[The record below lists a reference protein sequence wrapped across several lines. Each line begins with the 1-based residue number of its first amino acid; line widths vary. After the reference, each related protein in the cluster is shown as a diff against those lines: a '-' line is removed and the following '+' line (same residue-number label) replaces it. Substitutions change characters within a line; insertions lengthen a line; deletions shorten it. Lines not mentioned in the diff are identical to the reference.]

1 MSTCINK
8 NNGNVTKLSEI
19 TGLPAAAVAAK
30 IAVWQSNGNEG
41 KIPTHVDLG
50 MPFLPWSKN
59 IDIYKQY
66 NLLNVEGTIK
76 DLTESAAKKW
86 ATVNNN
92 SPEYYFEARLNA
104 AGKWVIA
111 IAKRLWDKRNNSQ
124 LALFNK
130 TEGDMLPNQTVI
142 TILDKLKNRFK
153 VDYQIIS
160 PAEAKGLLSNTRD
173 GYNNETGF
181 YFGNK
186 VYIVDNG
193 DGLDLDS
200 AIHEYGHPFMRALN
214 KYNPSLFQNIV
225 ADILATNRG
234 KQILQEVID
243 LKYDKEEQA
252 EEIAV
257 RALTILAKK
266 DYNLKT
272 GSLFEKAV
280 EKLLRFLTTM
290 LKDVFG
296 RKELKL
302 STLSAETSLQT
313 LSDIFNLKQGVV
325 NLNEIVNIK
334 PGVQEL
340 FDSTPELANQVY
352 ETLGFDNTVTSKVIL
367 QKKFADTYNIIYN
380 NETIGTIDIPSD
392 LEGDTISIG
401 DVNIKQEFR
410 GKGLGVETYK
420 AAMQIADKPLES
432 FMATDEANRV
442 WNSLIKQGLAKKTE
456 TGFISINNQIT
467 PQQKQQALQLYSQYL
482 DTIFPDSKVKDIVYH
497 GTDKDFDAF
506 IKQFENGIFL
516 TKNKNYAKV
525 YGSNIKQVII
535 NSQNLL
541 NIYNLARTDKRDEDI
556 NLFIDF
562 QDFIDENDN
571 RGYSLKQLNDREE
584 SLNNKVISLTNR
596 PFLYEFYK
604 EKGYDSLLGSDEYVV
619 FEPEQIHILGSKQDI
634 EGFKEFTRGQKND
647 KVAFNRKVEPKNQ
660 KEIYDKI
667 NPVGKISKEGD
678 EYVVLGEKGY
688 KRVTSI
694 TQKTFGLGNKDTEMS
709 QFLGNMFHAIAAN
722 AVKEAF
728 PDFNKHFKTIELVDA
743 PDNKQFSL
751 STLPDI
757 SRNNILAII
766 KPVIEAAKKQG
777 SVLSAELMVANTKT
791 KIAGT
796 IDLLEITKDGEIKSL
811 DYKTSMNKGTT
822 KSNYKKLLGNSEQQ
836 ILYKKILDYD
846 DPNLGR
852 EGINIKYQE
861 LMKIVS
867 YMKDGIPT
875 FKVLETSPVIYQTSL
890 DKRKNEMLGELF
902 NQIKMLD
909 NKKDKNNI
917 EKINALMDAKL
928 KLMQSIQKGVKDNEM
943 LSVIMEDLIAI
954 EVFMSENKN
963 INNYI
968 EFRKDL
974 SMYENIGSFINITKE
989 NTDLIEK
996 IQGRAKRLYQ
1006 QMYSNIEENFANNA
1020 AKDLS
1025 FEGSIITS
1033 PEDVLAPVK
1042 DINAYQA
1049 NFKGASYISNPIV
1062 AYIYKTV
1069 STAIAKARKQSS
1081 EMSSKINKAVKNL
1094 ESYMGMTGEKIYE
1107 PLLQYLNGKPTGYL
1121 VDKYSSVFYE
1131 ERKNAKKNG
1140 DLNWFKNNTILDTE
1154 SYNKKKNSYVEFL
1167 KNKFNADLLVK
1178 IESLKKSKKY
1188 KEEIIESEAKKYV
1201 TKDHNLALA
1210 KWIKDNNNIMLFNI
1224 PTDKWIDS
1232 KWKEIKEGK
1241 YKGTPVEEFY
1251 DMYTSTMESI
1261 EDFVPFDI
1269 RKNYI
1274 AEFKRSFIERIITNG
1289 IGDMKLGESLVN
1301 SISMTS
1307 DDSYLEINPFTG
1319 KYVRNIPIL
1328 GKMQI
1333 PFKNKKSFIENE
1345 KSYDLGKSLTIFF
1358 ESAMRYHELSLVEHV
1373 HETGRDILLN
1383 QKEQI
1388 LTASGE
1394 EAKGGFNL
1402 SKTAKGLENTINSL
1416 DYFIQSTVYGKST
1429 DEGSSF
1435 TVEKE
1440 SFVGRVFDSLGMM
1453 GEKSEINISSVKLL
1467 NSILRYTGL
1476 NNLGYNLYSPITNLL
1491 GGKSMQL
1498 LMGVGGRWYDVKD
1511 YSFASSVVSLGPF
1524 SNLTEDARKARL
1536 FIDMFQLQS
1545 SEYSDKEKEKNS
1557 TGFKAFSSIPGPMS
1571 GMTSTESHMQN
1582 AGLIAMI
1589 KSNKHSIKWNDW
1601 KVVNDELQYIG
1612 ENSLDEGVKE
1622 AFRQKVLHVNGRALG
1637 NMNPDDK
1644 IKIKQFFLG
1653 RAITQHRGWIPAMLE
1668 AHWSSKKYNY
1678 VLGEYVEGRFNTL
1691 IRFVTINKLN
1701 WKNLS
1706 NEDKANVKEAIA
1718 EISIILLAYGLY
1730 AAVAG
1735 SDEDKEKRK
1744 KLKYLLKVLSRYKSE
1759 MMFFTGFGYADMHK
1773 ILISPAPSI
1782 STLERFG
1789 RLLGSIKD
1797 ISVSDEK
1804 DLEKI
1809 EKKLKKNV
1817 GQMIPYWS
1825 QGSRFFDDIVKNEI
1839 NEVK

>member
-19 TGLPAAAVAAK
+19 TGLPSSAIASK

-76 DLTESAAKKW
+76 ELTESAAKKW
-86 ATVNNN
+86 ANTNNG
-92 SPEYYFEARLNA
+92 SPEYYFEARMNA
-104 AGKWVIA
+104 SKKWVIA
-111 IAKRLWDKRNNSQ
+111 IAKRLWDKRDSSQ

-225 ADILATNRG
+225 ADILATSRG
-234 KQILQEVID
+234 KQIQQEVVD
-243 LKYDKEEQA
+243 LQYDEKEQA

-313 LSDIFNLKQGVV
+313 LSDIFNLKQGIVD
-325 NLNEIVNIK
+325 LNETLNIK
-334 PGVQEL
+334 PGVEEL
-340 FDSTPELANQVY
+340 FNSNPELA
-352 ETLGFDNTVTSKVIL
+352 S
-367 QKKFADTYNIIYN
+367 
-380 NETIGTIDIPSD
+380 IGT
-392 LEGDTISIG
+392 
-401 DVNIKQEFR
+401 QE
-410 GKGLGVETYK
+410 E
-420 AAMQIADKPLES
+420 
-432 FMATDEANRV
+432 
-442 WNSLIKQGLAKKTE
+442 
-456 TGFISINNQIT
+456 
-467 PQQKQQALQLYSQYL
+467 YSQYL
-482 DTIFPDSKVKDIVYH
+482 DSVFPYSKVKDIVYH
-497 GTDKDFDAF
+497 GSPNKFDKFEIGDIGYHFGT
-506 IKQFENGIFL
+506 KQAAKDRIENVENPIIY
-516 TKNKNYAKV
+516 N
-525 YGSNIKQVII
+525 VI
-535 NSQNLL
+535 L
-541 NIYNLARTDKRDEDI
+541 NINNIAKISDTGTHKPDYIAEELYNKGLFKKYLDLKYDIMDSQIVHEDKI
-556 NLFIDF
+556 
-562 QDFIDENDN
+562 
-571 RGYSLKQLNDREE
+571 
-584 SLNNKVISLTNR
+584 
-596 PFLYEFYK
+596 
-604 EKGYDSLLGSDEYVV
+604 GYDLIRENLEVDGLMYINEYEDKGSESFIV
-619 FEPEQIHILGSKQDI
+619 FEPEQIHILGNKQDI
-634 EGFKEFTRGQKND
+634 EGFKDFTRGQKND
-647 KVAFNRKVEPKNQ
+647 KVAFNRKVAPKTQ

-667 NPVGKISKEGD
+667 NPVGKITKEEN
-678 EYVVLGEKGY
+678 EYIVLGEKGY

-751 STLPDI
+751 STLPSI
-757 SRNNILAII
+757 SKSNILAII

-861 LMKIVS
+861 LMKVVS

-989 NTDLIEK
+989 NTALIEK

-1006 QMYSNIEENFANNA
+1006 QMYGNIEENFANNA

-1042 DINAYQA
+1042 DINTYQA

-1069 STAIAKARKQSS
+1069 TTAIAKARKQSS

-1140 DLNWFKNNTILDTE
+1140 DLNWFKNNTVLDTE
-1154 SYNKKKNSYVEFL
+1154 SYNKKKNSYIEFL

-1201 TKDHNLALA
+1201 TKDHNLALV
-1210 KWIKDNNNIMLFNI
+1210 KWVKDNNNIMLFNI

-1241 YKGTPVEEFY
+1241 YKRTPVEEFY

-1274 AEFKRSFIERIITNG
+1274 AEFKRSFMERIITNG
-1289 IGDMKLGESLVN
+1289 IGDMRLGESLAN

-1328 GKMQI
+1328 GKMQV
-1333 PFKNKKSFIENE
+1333 PFKNKKSFVENE

-1402 SKTAKGLENTINSL
+1402 SKTAKGLENTISSL

-1453 GEKSEINISSVKLL
+1453 GEKDELSISSVKLL

-1498 LMGVGGRWYDVKD
+1498 LMGVGGRWYDSKD
-1511 YSFASSVVSLGPF
+1511 YGFASAVVTLGPF

-1545 SEYSDKEKEKNS
+1545 SEYSDKEKKDNS

-1589 KSNKHSIKWNDW
+1589 KSNKHSIKWSDW

-1644 IKIKQFFLG
+1644 IKMKQFFLG

-1668 AHWSSKKYNY
+1668 SHWSSKKYNY

-1691 IRFVTINKLN
+1691 IRFVTTNKLN

-1706 NEDKANVKEAIA
+1706 NEDKANVKEAFA

-1759 MMFFTGFGYADMHK
+1759 MMFFTGFGYSDMHK

-1782 STLERFG
+1782 STLEKFG

-1797 ISVSDEK
+1797 ISISDEK

-1809 EKKLKKNV
+1809 GKKLKKNV

-1825 QGSRFFDDIVKNEI
+1825 QGSRFFDDIVKKEI

>member
-76 DLTESAAKKW
+76 ELTESAAKKW
-86 ATVNNN
+86 ANTNND
-92 SPEYYFEARLNA
+92 SPEYYFEARMNA
-104 AGKWVIA
+104 SKKWVIA
-111 IAKRLWDKRNNSQ
+111 IAKRLWDKRDSSQ

-225 ADILATNRG
+225 ADILATDKG
-234 KQILQEVID
+234 KQIRQEVID
-243 LKYDKEEQA
+243 LKYNKEDQA

-313 LSDIFNLKQGVV
+313 LSDIFNLKQGIVD
-325 NLNEIVNIK
+325 LNETPNIK
-334 PGVQEL
+334 LGVEEL
-340 FDSTPELANQVY
+340 FDSNPELANEVY
-352 ETLGFDNTVTSKVIL
+352 SALGIIVPTNVKVKGKVLYAGKEYPNTFQITFQNNDNKYIGFAKINNQKIDSIEL
-367 QKKFADTYNIIYN
+367 Q
-380 NETIGTIDIPSD
+380 P
-392 LEGDTISIG
+392 
-401 DVNIKQEFR
+401 EFR
-410 GKGLGVETYK
+410 
-420 AAMQIADKPLES
+420 
-432 FMATDEANRV
+432 
-442 WNSLIKQGLAKKTE
+442 KQGLGTEIYVLLGEELAQNNITLESAYYTGSQLTQQAKATWESLVKKGYAIKTE
-456 TGFISINNQIT
+456 NNYKFVSKAE
-467 PQQKQQALQLYSQYL
+467 QKQQALQQYSQYL
-482 DTIFPDSKVKDIVYH
+482 DSIFPNSQVKDIVYH
-497 GTDKDFDAF
+497 ASPSKIDNFRNSMFGTYFSYSP
-506 IKQFENGIFL
+506 IKG
-516 TKNKNYAKV
+516 V
-525 YGSNIKQVII
+525 YGDII
-535 NSQNLL
+535 NRALL
-541 NIYNLARTDKRDEDI
+541 DVKNVLVKPEADDSVEIKEIYNKEIRRY
-556 NLFIDF
+556 
-562 QDFIDENDN
+562 NDN
-571 RGYSLKQLNDREE
+571 DK
-584 SLNNKVISLTNR
+584 
-596 PFLYEFYK
+596 
-604 EKGYDSLLGSDEYVV
+604 YDSSIESSTVTKEGIQIKVKN
-619 FEPEQIHILGSKQDI
+619 PEQIHILGNKQDI
-634 EGFKEFTRGQKND
+634 EGFKKFTRGQKND
-647 KVAFNRKVEPKNQ
+647 KVAFNRKVAPKNQ

-728 PDFNKHFKTIELVDA
+728 PDFNEHFKTIELVDA

-751 STLPDI
+751 STLPSI
-757 SRNNILAII
+757 SKSNILAII

-989 NTDLIEK
+989 NTALIEK

-1006 QMYSNIEENFANNA
+1006 QMYGNIEENFANNA

-1042 DINAYQA
+1042 DINTYQA
-1049 NFKGASYISNPIV
+1049 NFKGASYVSNPIV

-1069 STAIAKARKQSS
+1069 TTAIAKARKQSS

-1140 DLNWFKNNTILDTE
+1140 DLNWFKNNTVLDTE

-1201 TKDHNLALA
+1201 TKDHNLALT

-1274 AEFKRSFIERIITNG
+1274 AEFKRSFMERIITNG
-1289 IGDMKLGESLVN
+1289 IGDMRLGESLAN

-1328 GKMQI
+1328 GKMNI
-1333 PFKNKKSFIENE
+1333 SFKDKKSFVEKE

-1402 SKTAKGLENTINSL
+1402 SKTAKGLENTISSL

-1453 GEKSEINISSVKLL
+1453 GEKDELSISSVKLL

-1498 LMGVGGRWYDVKD
+1498 LMGVGGRWYSSKD
-1511 YSFASSVVSLGPF
+1511 YGFASAVVTLGPF

-1545 SEYSDKEKEKNS
+1545 SEYSEKEKENNS

-1589 KSNKHSIKWNDW
+1589 KSNKHSIKWSDW

-1668 AHWSSKKYNY
+1668 SHWSSKKYNY
-1678 VLGEYVEGRFNTL
+1678 VLGEYVEGRFNSLVKYITVN
-1691 IRFVTINKLN
+1691 RLN

-1706 NEDKANVKEAIA
+1706 DGEKANVKEAFA

-1735 SDEDKEKRK
+1735 ADEDKERRK

-1759 MMFFTGFGYADMHK
+1759 MMFFTGFGYSDMHK

-1782 STLERFG
+1782 STLEKFG

-1797 ISVSDEK
+1797 ISISDEK

-1809 EKKLKKNV
+1809 GKKLKKNV

-1825 QGSRFFDDIVKNEI
+1825 QGSRFFDDIVKKEI

>member
-19 TGLPAAAVAAK
+19 TGLPSSAIASK

-76 DLTESAAKKW
+76 ELTESAAKKW
-86 ATVNNN
+86 ADTNND
-92 SPEYYFEARLNA
+92 SPEYYFEARMNA
-104 AGKWVIA
+104 SKKWVIA
-111 IAKRLWDKRNNSQ
+111 IAKRLWDKRDSSQ

-181 YFGNK
+181 YFGKK

-225 ADILATNRG
+225 ADILATDKG
-234 KQILQEVID
+234 KQIRQEVID
-243 LKYDKEEQA
+243 LQYDEKDQA

-313 LSDIFNLKQGVV
+313 LSDIFNLKQGIVD
-325 NLNEIVNIK
+325 LNETPNIK
-334 PGVQEL
+334 PGVEEL
-340 FDSTPELANQVY
+340 FDSNPELA
-352 ETLGFDNTVTSKVIL
+352 
-367 QKKFADTYNIIYN
+367 
-380 NETIGTIDIPSD
+380 
-392 LEGDTISIG
+392 
-401 DVNIKQEFR
+401 
-410 GKGLGVETYK
+410 
-420 AAMQIADKPLES
+420 
-432 FMATDEANRV
+432 
-442 WNSLIKQGLAKKTE
+442 
-456 TGFISINNQIT
+456 
-467 PQQKQQALQLYSQYL
+467 
-482 DTIFPDSKVKDIVYH
+482 
-497 GTDKDFDAF
+497 
-506 IKQFENGIFL
+506 
-516 TKNKNYAKV
+516 
-525 YGSNIKQVII
+525 
-535 NSQNLL
+535 
-541 NIYNLARTDKRDEDI
+541 
-556 NLFIDF
+556 
-562 QDFIDENDN
+562 
-571 RGYSLKQLNDREE
+571 
-584 SLNNKVISLTNR
+584 
-596 PFLYEFYK
+596 
-604 EKGYDSLLGSDEYVV
+604 
-619 FEPEQIHILGSKQDI
+619 
-634 EGFKEFTRGQKND
+634 
-647 KVAFNRKVEPKNQ
+647 VAFNRKAEPKNQ

-728 PDFNKHFKTIELVDA
+728 PDFNEHFKTIELVDA

-751 STLPDI
+751 STLPSI
-757 SRNNILAII
+757 SKSNILAII

-989 NTDLIEK
+989 NTALIEK

-1006 QMYSNIEENFANNA
+1006 QMYGNIEENFANNA

-1042 DINAYQA
+1042 DINTYQA
-1049 NFKGASYISNPIV
+1049 NFKGASYVSNPIV

-1069 STAIAKARKQSS
+1069 TTAIAKARKQSS

-1094 ESYMGMTGEKIYE
+1094 ENYMGMTGEKIYE

-1140 DLNWFKNNTILDTE
+1140 DLNWFKNNTVLDTE
-1154 SYNKKKNSYVEFL
+1154 SYNKKKNSYIEFL

-1201 TKDHNLALA
+1201 TKDHNLALT

-1274 AEFKRSFIERIITNG
+1274 AEFKRSFMERIITNG
-1289 IGDMKLGESLVN
+1289 IGDMRLGESLAN

-1328 GKMQI
+1328 GKMQV
-1333 PFKNKKSFIENE
+1333 PFKNKKSFVENE

-1402 SKTAKGLENTINSL
+1402 SKTAKGLENTISSL

-1440 SFVGRVFDSLGMM
+1440 SFVGKVFDSLGMM
-1453 GEKSEINISSVKLL
+1453 GEKDELSISSVKLL

-1498 LMGVGGRWYDVKD
+1498 LMGVGGRWYDSKD
-1511 YSFASSVVSLGPF
+1511 YGFASSVVSLGPF

-1545 SEYSDKEKEKNS
+1545 SEYSDKEKKDNS

-1589 KSNKHSIKWNDW
+1589 KSNKHSIKWSDW

-1612 ENSLDEGVKE
+1612 ENSVDEGVKE

-1644 IKIKQFFLG
+1644 IKMKQFFLG

-1668 AHWSSKKYNY
+1668 SHWSSKKYNY

-1691 IRFVTINKLN
+1691 IRFVTTNKLN

-1706 NEDKANVKEAIA
+1706 NEDKANVKEAFA
-1718 EISIILLAYGLY
+1718 EIFIILLAYGLY

-1759 MMFFTGFGYADMHK
+1759 MMFFTGFGYSDMHK

-1782 STLERFG
+1782 STLEKFG

-1797 ISVSDEK
+1797 ISISDEK

-1809 EKKLKKNV
+1809 GKKLKKNV

-1825 QGSRFFDDIVKNEI
+1825 QGSRFFDDIVKKEI
-1839 NEVK
+1839 NEVE

>member
-19 TGLPAAAVAAK
+19 TGLPSSAIASK

-76 DLTESAAKKW
+76 ELTESAAKKW
-86 ATVNNN
+86 ANTNNG
-92 SPEYYFEARLNA
+92 SPEYYFEARMNA
-104 AGKWVIA
+104 SKKWVIA
-111 IAKRLWDKRNNSQ
+111 IAKRLWNKRDSSQ

-225 ADILATNRG
+225 ADILATSRG
-234 KQILQEVID
+234 KQIQQEVVD
-243 LKYDKEEQA
+243 LQYDEKEQA

-313 LSDIFNLKQGVV
+313 LSDIFNLKQGIVD
-325 NLNEIVNIK
+325 LNETLNIK
-334 PGVQEL
+334 PGVEEL
-340 FDSTPELANQVY
+340 FNSNPELA
-352 ETLGFDNTVTSKVIL
+352 S
-367 QKKFADTYNIIYN
+367 
-380 NETIGTIDIPSD
+380 IGT
-392 LEGDTISIG
+392 
-401 DVNIKQEFR
+401 QE
-410 GKGLGVETYK
+410 E
-420 AAMQIADKPLES
+420 
-432 FMATDEANRV
+432 
-442 WNSLIKQGLAKKTE
+442 
-456 TGFISINNQIT
+456 
-467 PQQKQQALQLYSQYL
+467 YSQYL
-482 DTIFPDSKVKDIVYH
+482 DSVFPYSKVKDIVYH
-497 GTDKDFDAF
+497 GSPNKFDKFEIGDIGYHFGT
-506 IKQFENGIFL
+506 KQAAKDRIENVENPIIY
-516 TKNKNYAKV
+516 N
-525 YGSNIKQVII
+525 VI
-535 NSQNLL
+535 L
-541 NIYNLARTDKRDEDI
+541 NINNIAKISDTGTHKPDYIAEELYNKGLFKKYLDLKYDIMDSQIVHEDKI
-556 NLFIDF
+556 
-562 QDFIDENDN
+562 
-571 RGYSLKQLNDREE
+571 
-584 SLNNKVISLTNR
+584 
-596 PFLYEFYK
+596 
-604 EKGYDSLLGSDEYVV
+604 GYDLIRENLEVDGLMYINEYEDKGSESFIV
-619 FEPEQIHILGSKQDI
+619 FEPEQIHILGNKQDI
-634 EGFKEFTRGQKND
+634 EGFKDFTRGQKND
-647 KVAFNRKVEPKNQ
+647 KVAFNRKVAPKTQ

-667 NPVGKISKEGD
+667 NPVGKITKEEN
-678 EYVVLGEKGY
+678 EYIVLGEKGY

-751 STLPDI
+751 STLPSI
-757 SRNNILAII
+757 SKSNILAII

-861 LMKIVS
+861 LMKVVS

-989 NTDLIEK
+989 NTALIEK

-1006 QMYSNIEENFANNA
+1006 QMYGNIEENFANNA

-1042 DINAYQA
+1042 DINTYQA

-1069 STAIAKARKQSS
+1069 TTAIAKARKQSS

-1140 DLNWFKNNTILDTE
+1140 DLNWFKNNTVLDTE
-1154 SYNKKKNSYVEFL
+1154 SYNKKKNSYIEFL

-1201 TKDHNLALA
+1201 TKDHNLALV
-1210 KWIKDNNNIMLFNI
+1210 KWVKDNNNIMLFNI

-1241 YKGTPVEEFY
+1241 YKRTPVEEFY

-1274 AEFKRSFIERIITNG
+1274 AEFKRSFMERIITNG
-1289 IGDMKLGESLVN
+1289 IGDMRLGESLAN

-1328 GKMQI
+1328 GKMQV
-1333 PFKNKKSFIENE
+1333 PFKNKKSFVENE

-1402 SKTAKGLENTINSL
+1402 SKTAKGLENTISSL

-1453 GEKSEINISSVKLL
+1453 GEKDELSISSVKLL

-1498 LMGVGGRWYDVKD
+1498 LMGVGGRWYDSKD
-1511 YSFASSVVSLGPF
+1511 YGFASSVVSLGPF
-1524 SNLTEDARKARL
+1524 SNLTEDTRKARL

-1545 SEYSDKEKEKNS
+1545 SEYSDKEKKDNS

-1589 KSNKHSIKWNDW
+1589 KSNKHSIKWSDW

-1644 IKIKQFFLG
+1644 IKMKQFFLG

-1668 AHWSSKKYNY
+1668 SHWSSKKYNY

-1691 IRFVTINKLN
+1691 IRFVTTNKLN

-1706 NEDKANVKEAIA
+1706 NEDKANVKEAFA

-1759 MMFFTGFGYADMHK
+1759 MMFFTGFGYSDMHK

-1782 STLERFG
+1782 STLEKFG

-1797 ISVSDEK
+1797 ISISDEK

-1809 EKKLKKNV
+1809 GKKLKKNV

-1825 QGSRFFDDIVKNEI
+1825 QGSRFFDDIVKKEI

>member
-19 TGLPAAAVAAK
+19 TGLPSSAIASK

-76 DLTESAAKKW
+76 ELTESAAKKW
-86 ATVNNN
+86 ANTNNG
-92 SPEYYFEARLNA
+92 SPEYYFEARMNA
-104 AGKWVIA
+104 SKKWVIA
-111 IAKRLWDKRNNSQ
+111 IAKRLWNKRDSSQ

-225 ADILATNRG
+225 ADILATSRG
-234 KQILQEVID
+234 KQIQQEVVD
-243 LKYDKEEQA
+243 LQYDEKEQA

-313 LSDIFNLKQGVV
+313 LSDIFNLKQGIVD
-325 NLNEIVNIK
+325 LNETLNIK
-334 PGVQEL
+334 PGVEEL
-340 FDSTPELANQVY
+340 FNSNPELA
-352 ETLGFDNTVTSKVIL
+352 S
-367 QKKFADTYNIIYN
+367 
-380 NETIGTIDIPSD
+380 IGT
-392 LEGDTISIG
+392 
-401 DVNIKQEFR
+401 QE
-410 GKGLGVETYK
+410 E
-420 AAMQIADKPLES
+420 
-432 FMATDEANRV
+432 
-442 WNSLIKQGLAKKTE
+442 
-456 TGFISINNQIT
+456 
-467 PQQKQQALQLYSQYL
+467 YSQYL
-482 DTIFPDSKVKDIVYH
+482 DSVFPYSKVKDIVYH
-497 GTDKDFDAF
+497 GSPNKFDKFEIGDIGYHFGT
-506 IKQFENGIFL
+506 KQAAKDRIENVENPIIY
-516 TKNKNYAKV
+516 N
-525 YGSNIKQVII
+525 VI
-535 NSQNLL
+535 L
-541 NIYNLARTDKRDEDI
+541 NINNIAKISDTGTHKPDYIAEELYNKGLFKKYLDLKYDIMDSQIVHEDKI
-556 NLFIDF
+556 
-562 QDFIDENDN
+562 
-571 RGYSLKQLNDREE
+571 
-584 SLNNKVISLTNR
+584 
-596 PFLYEFYK
+596 
-604 EKGYDSLLGSDEYVV
+604 GYDLIRENLEVDGLMYINEYEDKGSESFIV
-619 FEPEQIHILGSKQDI
+619 FEPEQIHILGNKQDI
-634 EGFKEFTRGQKND
+634 EGFKDFTRGQKND
-647 KVAFNRKVEPKNQ
+647 KVAFNRKVAPKTQ

-667 NPVGKISKEGD
+667 NPVGKITKEEN
-678 EYVVLGEKGY
+678 EYIVLGEKGY

-751 STLPDI
+751 STLPSI
-757 SRNNILAII
+757 SKSNILAII

-861 LMKIVS
+861 LMKVVS

-989 NTDLIEK
+989 NTALIEK

-1006 QMYSNIEENFANNA
+1006 QMYGNIEENFANNA

-1042 DINAYQA
+1042 DINTYQA

-1069 STAIAKARKQSS
+1069 TTAIAKARKQSS

-1140 DLNWFKNNTILDTE
+1140 DLNWFKNNTVLDTE
-1154 SYNKKKNSYVEFL
+1154 SYNKKKNSYIEFL

-1201 TKDHNLALA
+1201 TKDHNLALT

-1274 AEFKRSFIERIITNG
+1274 AEFKRSFMERIITNG
-1289 IGDMKLGESLVN
+1289 IGDMRLGESLAN

-1328 GKMQI
+1328 GKMQV
-1333 PFKNKKSFIENE
+1333 PFKNKKSFVENE

-1402 SKTAKGLENTINSL
+1402 SKTAKGLENTISSL

-1453 GEKSEINISSVKLL
+1453 GEKDELSISSVKLL

-1498 LMGVGGRWYDVKD
+1498 LMGVGGRWYDSKD
-1511 YSFASSVVSLGPF
+1511 YGFASSVVSLGPF
-1524 SNLTEDARKARL
+1524 SNLTEDTRKARL

-1545 SEYSDKEKEKNS
+1545 SEYSDKEKKDNS

-1589 KSNKHSIKWNDW
+1589 KSNKHSIKWSDW

-1644 IKIKQFFLG
+1644 IKMKQFFLG

-1668 AHWSSKKYNY
+1668 SHWSSKKYNY

-1691 IRFVTINKLN
+1691 IRFVTTNKLN

-1706 NEDKANVKEAIA
+1706 NEDKANVKEAFA

-1759 MMFFTGFGYADMHK
+1759 MMFFTGFGYSDMHK

-1782 STLERFG
+1782 STLEKFG

-1797 ISVSDEK
+1797 ISISDEK

-1809 EKKLKKNV
+1809 GKKLKKNV

-1825 QGSRFFDDIVKNEI
+1825 QGSRFFDDIVKKEI

>member
-1 MSTCINK
+1 
-8 NNGNVTKLSEI
+8 
-19 TGLPAAAVAAK
+19 
-30 IAVWQSNGNEG
+30 
-41 KIPTHVDLG
+41 
-50 MPFLPWSKN
+50 
-59 IDIYKQY
+59 
-66 NLLNVEGTIK
+66 
-76 DLTESAAKKW
+76 
-86 ATVNNN
+86 
-92 SPEYYFEARLNA
+92 
-104 AGKWVIA
+104 
-111 IAKRLWDKRNNSQ
+111 
-124 LALFNK
+124 
-130 TEGDMLPNQTVI
+130 
-142 TILDKLKNRFK
+142 
-153 VDYQIIS
+153 
-160 PAEAKGLLSNTRD
+160 
-173 GYNNETGF
+173 
-181 YFGNK
+181 
-186 VYIVDNG
+186 
-193 DGLDLDS
+193 
-200 AIHEYGHPFMRALN
+200 
-214 KYNPSLFQNIV
+214 
-225 ADILATNRG
+225 
-234 KQILQEVID
+234 
-243 LKYDKEEQA
+243 
-252 EEIAV
+252 
-257 RALTILAKK
+257 
-266 DYNLKT
+266 
-272 GSLFEKAV
+272 
-280 EKLLRFLTTM
+280 
-290 LKDVFG
+290 
-296 RKELKL
+296 
-302 STLSAETSLQT
+302 
-313 LSDIFNLKQGVV
+313 
-325 NLNEIVNIK
+325 
-334 PGVQEL
+334 
-340 FDSTPELANQVY
+340 
-352 ETLGFDNTVTSKVIL
+352 
-367 QKKFADTYNIIYN
+367 
-380 NETIGTIDIPSD
+380 
-392 LEGDTISIG
+392 
-401 DVNIKQEFR
+401 
-410 GKGLGVETYK
+410 
-420 AAMQIADKPLES
+420 
-432 FMATDEANRV
+432 
-442 WNSLIKQGLAKKTE
+442 
-456 TGFISINNQIT
+456 
-467 PQQKQQALQLYSQYL
+467 
-482 DTIFPDSKVKDIVYH
+482 
-497 GTDKDFDAF
+497 
-506 IKQFENGIFL
+506 
-516 TKNKNYAKV
+516 
-525 YGSNIKQVII
+525 
-535 NSQNLL
+535 
-541 NIYNLARTDKRDEDI
+541 
-556 NLFIDF
+556 
-562 QDFIDENDN
+562 
-571 RGYSLKQLNDREE
+571 
-584 SLNNKVISLTNR
+584 
-596 PFLYEFYK
+596 
-604 EKGYDSLLGSDEYVV
+604 
-619 FEPEQIHILGSKQDI
+619 
-634 EGFKEFTRGQKND
+634 
-647 KVAFNRKVEPKNQ
+647 
-660 KEIYDKI
+660 
-667 NPVGKISKEGD
+667 
-678 EYVVLGEKGY
+678 
-688 KRVTSI
+688 
-694 TQKTFGLGNKDTEMS
+694 
-709 QFLGNMFHAIAAN
+709 
-722 AVKEAF
+722 
-728 PDFNKHFKTIELVDA
+728 
-743 PDNKQFSL
+743 
-751 STLPDI
+751 
-757 SRNNILAII
+757 
-766 KPVIEAAKKQG
+766 
-777 SVLSAELMVANTKT
+777 
-791 KIAGT
+791 
-796 IDLLEITKDGEIKSL
+796 
-811 DYKTSMNKGTT
+811 
-822 KSNYKKLLGNSEQQ
+822 
-836 ILYKKILDYD
+836 
-846 DPNLGR
+846 
-852 EGINIKYQE
+852 
-861 LMKIVS
+861 
-867 YMKDGIPT
+867 
-875 FKVLETSPVIYQTSL
+875 
-890 DKRKNEMLGELF
+890 MLGELF

>member
-76 DLTESAAKKW
+76 ELTESAAKKW
-86 ATVNNN
+86 ANTNND
-92 SPEYYFEARLNA
+92 SPEYYFEARMNA
-104 AGKWVIA
+104 SKKWVIA
-111 IAKRLWDKRNNSQ
+111 IAKRLWDKRDSSQ

-181 YFGNK
+181 YFGKK

-225 ADILATNRG
+225 ADILATDKG
-234 KQILQEVID
+234 KQIRQEVID
-243 LKYDKEEQA
+243 LQYDEKDQA

-313 LSDIFNLKQGVV
+313 LSDIFNLKQGIVD
-325 NLNEIVNIK
+325 LNETPNIK
-334 PGVQEL
+334 PGVEEL
-340 FDSTPELANQVY
+340 FDSNPELAN
-352 ETLGFDNTVTSKVIL
+352 
-367 QKKFADTYNIIYN
+367 
-380 NETIGTIDIPSD
+380 IGT
-392 LEGDTISIG
+392 
-401 DVNIKQEFR
+401 QE
-410 GKGLGVETYK
+410 E
-420 AAMQIADKPLES
+420 
-432 FMATDEANRV
+432 
-442 WNSLIKQGLAKKTE
+442 
-456 TGFISINNQIT
+456 
-467 PQQKQQALQLYSQYL
+467 YSQYL

-497 GTDKDFDAF
+497 ASPSKIDNFRNSMFGTYFSYSP
-506 IKQFENGIFL
+506 IKG
-516 TKNKNYAKV
+516 V
-525 YGSNIKQVII
+525 YGDII
-535 NSQNLL
+535 NRALL
-541 NIYNLARTDKRDEDI
+541 DVKNVLVKPEADDSVEIKEVYNKEIRRY
-556 NLFIDF
+556 
-562 QDFIDENDN
+562 NDN
-571 RGYSLKQLNDREE
+571 DK
-584 SLNNKVISLTNR
+584 
-596 PFLYEFYK
+596 
-604 EKGYDSLLGSDEYVV
+604 YDSSIESSTVTKEGIQIKVKN
-619 FEPEQIHILGSKQDI
+619 PEQIHILGNKQDI
-634 EGFKEFTRGQKND
+634 EGFKNFTRGQKND
-647 KVAFNRKVEPKNQ
+647 KVAFNRKAAPQTQ

-667 NPVGKISKEGD
+667 NPVGKITKEEN
-678 EYVVLGEKGY
+678 EYIVLGEKGY

-728 PDFNKHFKTIELVDA
+728 PDFNEHFKTIELVDA

-751 STLPDI
+751 STLPSI
-757 SRNNILAII
+757 SKSNILAII

-989 NTDLIEK
+989 NTALIEK

-1006 QMYSNIEENFANNA
+1006 QMYGNIEENFANNA

-1042 DINAYQA
+1042 DINTYQA

-1069 STAIAKARKQSS
+1069 TTAIAKARKQSS

-1140 DLNWFKNNTILDTE
+1140 DLNWFKNNTVLDTE
-1154 SYNKKKNSYVEFL
+1154 SYNKKKNSYIEFL

-1201 TKDHNLALA
+1201 TKDHNLALT

-1274 AEFKRSFIERIITNG
+1274 AEFKRSFMERIITNG
-1289 IGDMKLGESLVN
+1289 IGDMRLGESLAN

-1328 GKMQI
+1328 GKMQV
-1333 PFKNKKSFIENE
+1333 PFKNKKSFVENE

-1402 SKTAKGLENTINSL
+1402 SKTAKGLENTISSL

-1453 GEKSEINISSVKLL
+1453 GEKDELSISSVKLL

-1498 LMGVGGRWYDVKD
+1498 LMGVGGRWYDSKD
-1511 YSFASSVVSLGPF
+1511 YGFASSVVSLGPF

-1545 SEYSDKEKEKNS
+1545 SEYSDKEKENNS

-1589 KSNKHSIKWNDW
+1589 KSNKHSIKWSDW

-1644 IKIKQFFLG
+1644 IKMKQFFLG

-1668 AHWSSKKYNY
+1668 SHWSSKKYNY

-1691 IRFVTINKLN
+1691 IRFVTTNKLN

-1706 NEDKANVKEAIA
+1706 NEDKANVKEAFA

-1759 MMFFTGFGYADMHK
+1759 MMFFTGFGYSDMHK

-1782 STLERFG
+1782 STLEKFG

-1797 ISVSDEK
+1797 ISISDEK

-1809 EKKLKKNV
+1809 GKKLKKNV

-1825 QGSRFFDDIVKNEI
+1825 QGSRFFDDIVKKEI